1 VTPLCFARGNQKQ
14 NYYAHRLGVT
24 AWFGLLTAN
33 TTKRDPRSFLR
44 EEYDRLA
51 AQDLDW
57 RIRVLASNSGPW
69 TVVSEK
75 KVMML
80 CSNNYLNLT
89 NHPKVKKAALEAI
102 EKYGAGSGSVRPIA
116 GTMSAHVEL
125 EQALARYKRTE
136 AALAYSTGFA
146 TNAGLIPQLASEG
159 DLIISDEL
167 NHGSIIDGVRLSR
180 AERAV
185 YKHCNPDDLKH
196 VLDEAEQKNY
206 KHILIVTDGV
216 FSMDGDIA
224 PADRIVELAE
234 QHGAM
239 TYIDDAHGDG
249 VLGEAGRGITSH
261 HHIDG
266 RVDVEMGTFSKAFG
280 VVGGYIA
287 GSRDLVNFALNKSRT
302 WLLSGSHPA
311 SVVASC
317 KASLDVIQDEPIHLQ
332 KLWENTRY
340 FKEGLRG
347 LGFNIGNSETPI
359 TPVIVGESSTARKM
373 SEMLF
378 DENVFALPIVFPMV
392 ARDKARIR
400 TIMNAGHTKK
410 DLDFALKAFEKVGKS
425 LKAI

>member
-1 VTPLCFARGNQKQ
+1 M
-14 NYYAHRLGVT
+14 
-24 AWFGLLTAN
+24 
-33 TTKRDPRSFLR
+33 S
-44 EEYDRLA
+44 E
-51 AQDLDW
+51 DLDW
-57 RIRVLASNSGPW
+57 RVRVLGGSNGPW
-69 TVVSEK
+69 AVVSGK
-75 KVMML
+75 RVLML

-89 NHPKVKKAALEAI
+89 NHPKVKKAAIDAI
-102 EKYGAGSGSVRPIA
+102 EKFGAGSGSVRPIA
-116 GTMSAHVEL
+116 GTMQAHVEL
-125 EQALARYKRTE
+125 EEALAKYKGTE
-136 AALAYSTGFA
+136 ASLAYSTGFA
-146 TNAGLIPQLASEG
+146 TNAGLVPQLAGEG

-185 YKHCNPDDLKH
+185 YKHGDAEDLGR
-196 VLDEAEQKNY
+196 VLSDAEKKNF

-249 VLGEAGRGITSH
+249 VLGDAGRGITSH
-261 HHIDG
+261 FHIEN

-287 GSRDLVNFALNKSRT
+287 GSRDLVNYAFNKSRT

-317 KASLDVIQDEPIHLQ
+317 KASIEVVQEEPQHLQ
-332 KLWENTRY
+332 RLWDNTRY
-340 FKEGLRG
+340 FKAELQK
-347 LGFNIGNSETPI
+347 LGFDTGKSQTPI
-359 TPVIVGESSTARKM
+359 TPVIVGQSSTARKM

-378 DENVFALPIVFPMV
+378 DSNVFALPIVFPMV

-400 TIMNAGHTKK
+400 TIMNAGHSRS
-410 DLDFALKAFEKVGKS
+410 DLDYALEAFEKAGKA
-425 LKAI
+425 LGVI

>member
-1 VTPLCFARGNQKQ
+1 MAQPAVR
-14 NYYAHRLGVT
+14 
-24 AWFGLLTAN
+24 
-33 TTKRDPRSFLR
+33 KRDPRSFLG
-44 EEYDRLA
+44 EEYDRLV
-51 AQDLDW
+51 AQNLDW
-57 RIRVLASNSGPW
+57 RIRVLASSSGPW
-69 TVVSEK
+69 TTVSGK
-75 KVMML
+75 NVLML

-89 NHPKVKKAALEAI
+89 NHPKVKKAAVEAI
-102 EKYGAGSGSVRPIA
+102 EKFGAGSGSVRPIA
-116 GTMSAHVEL
+116 GTLQAHIDL
-125 EQALARYKRTE
+125 ERTLAKYKRTE
-136 AALAYSTGFA
+136 ASLAYSTGFA
-146 TNAGLIPQLASEG
+146 VNAGLIPQLAGEG

-180 AERAV
+180 AEKAV
-185 YKHCNPDDLKH
+185 YKHCDTEDLGR
-196 VLDEAEQKNY
+196 VLNEAEKKNY
-206 KHILIVTDGV
+206 AHILIVTDGV

-224 PADRIVELAE
+224 PADKIVELAE
-234 QHGAM
+234 GHGAM

-261 HHIDG
+261 FHVEG

-317 KASLDVIQDEPIHLQ
+317 KASIEVVQEEPEHLQ
-332 KLWENTRY
+332 RLWDNTQY
-340 FKEGLRG
+340 FKEGLRK
-347 LGFNIGNSETPI
+347 LGFDTGRSETPI

-378 DENVFALPIVFPMV
+378 DENIFALPIVFPMV

-400 TIMNAGHTKK
+400 TIMNAGHSKV
-410 DLDFALKAFEKVGKS
+410 DLDIALVAFEKIGRALGV
-425 LKAI
+425 L